1 MKTSPKTRF
10 PRKGGGFTLI
20 ELTLVISVGLAVA
33 TMLMALVSQQLA
45 FLRIYSAQNFLADEA
60 PIISLH
66 VSRLVAKADRFRLH
80 ASVSEA
86 IAGSNPRL
94 GASPVLLLDYQQ
106 QLDSDFHGEDGDV
119 NPPDDMRRALLSFE
133 TGVDGNS
140 SLYYY
145 LVPKIGPLGEPEWAI
160 TRKAS
165 DVSFFLQEGILRMK
179 LTGGGGEEITYSGTM
194 QR

>member
-1 MKTSPKTRF
+1 MKAALRTRT
-10 PRKGGGFTLI
+10 PRREGGFTLI
-20 ELTLVISVGLAVA
+20 ELTLVISVGLVVA

-45 FLRIYSAQNFLADEA
+45 FLRIYSAQNFLTDEA
-60 PIISLH
+60 PIVSLH

-80 ASVSEA
+80 ASVDDA
-86 IAGSNPRL
+86 LAGAHPRL
-94 GASPVLLLDYQQ
+94 GDSPVLLLDYQQ
-106 QLDSDFHGEDGDV
+106 PDGS
-119 NPPDDMRRALLSFE
+119 MRRALLSFE
-133 TGVDGNS
+133 SGSDGNA
-140 SLYYY
+140 LYYY
-145 LVPKIGPLGEPEWAI
+145 LVPKVGALGEPEWAI